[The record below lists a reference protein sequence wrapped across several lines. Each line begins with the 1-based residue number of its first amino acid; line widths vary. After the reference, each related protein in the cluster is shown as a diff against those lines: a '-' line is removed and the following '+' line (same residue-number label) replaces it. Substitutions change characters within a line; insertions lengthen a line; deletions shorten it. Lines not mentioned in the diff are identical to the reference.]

1 MNVSVAS
8 WNINSIR
15 ARETSLQDWLVDF
28 KPDIVG
34 LQETKV
40 VDDQFP
46 AEFFHKNGFDVQFFG
61 QKSYNGVCL
70 AFKRNSLIKCE
81 QVVRN
86 IPSWE
91 DEQARVI
98 TCALLINDLHR
109 INFISVYVP
118 NGSSLDD
125 PKFKY
130 KLLFLQKLT
139 DYVKKL
145 LKENDSLCMMGD
157 FNIAPTDLDVFD
169 PDLWREK
176 ILCSSIE
183 RKRFSEFEALFLAD
197 SFRLKNKK
205 PNQYS
210 WWDYRQGSFRKNE
223 GLRIDHI
230 LLSKPLVRVCSGVGI
245 STDVRKHEKPSDH
258 APVWANLDLK
268 N

>member
-1 MNVSVAS
+1 MNINIAS

-15 ARETSLQDWLVDF
+15 ARETSLQKWIFDF
-28 KPDIVG
+28 NPDIIG

-40 VDDQFP
+40 IDDQFP
-46 AEFFHKNGFDVQFFG
+46 EEFFYKNGFDVRFFG

-70 AFKRNSLIKCE
+70 AFKRGSSIKCE
-81 QVVRN
+81 NVVKN

-98 TCALLINDLHR
+98 TCSLLINDLHR
-109 INFISVYVP
+109 VNFISVYVP
-118 NGSSLDD
+118 NGSSVGD
-125 PKFKY
+125 PKFSY

-139 DYVKKL
+139 DFVKQL

-169 PDLWREK
+169 PELWREK
-176 ILCSSIE
+176 VLCSSIE
-183 RKRFSEFEALFLAD
+183 RKKFSEFQNLFLAD

-210 WWDYRQGSFRKNE
+210 WWDYRQGSFRKNA

-230 LLSKPLVRVCSGVGI
+230 LLSNPLISICADVGI
-245 STDVRKHEKPSDH
+245 SSDVRKHEKPSDH
-258 APVWANLDLK
+258 APVWVNLEFK

>member
-1 MNVSVAS
+1 MNINIAS

-15 ARETSLQDWLVDF
+15 ARETSLQKWIVES
-28 KPDIVG
+28 KPDIIG

-40 VDDQFP
+40 IDDQFP
-46 AEFFHKNGFDVQFFG
+46 VEFFYDNGFDVRFFG

-70 AFKRNSLIKCE
+70 AFKRSGLIKCE

-86 IPSWE
+86 IPFWE

-98 TCALLINDLHR
+98 TCCLMLNDLHR

-118 NGSSLDD
+118 NGSSLED

-130 KLLFLQKLT
+130 KLLFLQKLIG
-139 DYVKKL
+139 YIKKL
-145 LKENDSLCMMGD
+145 LRENDSLCIMGD

-176 ILCSSIE
+176 ILCSSME
-183 RKRFSEFEALFLAD
+183 RKQFSELEDLFLTD

-230 LLSKPLVRVCSGVGI
+230 LLSKPLVSICSDVGI
-245 STDVRKHEKPSDH
+245 STAVRKHEKPSDH
-258 APVWANLDLK
+258 APVWVNLDFK
-268 N
+268 I

>member
-1 MNVSVAS
+1 MDL
-8 WNINSIR
+8 
-15 ARETSLQDWLVDF
+15 TYDF
-28 KPDIVG
+28 SGKKVTTVFA
-34 LQETKV
+34 LLLKKV
-40 VDDQFP
+40 V
-46 AEFFHKNGFDVQFFG
+46 
-61 QKSYNGVCL
+61 
-70 AFKRNSLIKCE
+70 LIKCE

-86 IPSWE
+86 IPFWE

-98 TCALLINDLHR
+98 TCSLMINDLHR

-118 NGSSLDD
+118 NGSSLED

-139 DYVKKL
+139 GYVKKL
-145 LKENDSLCMMGD
+145 LRENDSLCMMGD

-183 RKRFSEFEALFLAD
+183 RKQFSEFENLFLAD

-230 LLSKPLVRVCSGVGI
+230 LLSKPLVSVCSDVGI

-258 APVWANLDLK
+258 APVWVNLDFKIKMASQDLEFFSLPCFVLRLK
-268 N
+268 LSHTQFFALSLL

>member
-1 MNVSVAS
+1 MNINIAS

-15 ARETSLQDWLVDF
+15 AREASLQKWIANTNLDV
-28 KPDIVG
+28 IG

-40 VDDQFP
+40 IDDQFP
-46 AEFFHKNGFDVQFFG
+46 EEFFHDNGFDVRFFG

-70 AFKRNSLIKCE
+70 AFKKSRFIKCE
-81 QVVRN
+81 QVIRN
-86 IPSWE
+86 IPSWK

-98 TCALLINDLHR
+98 TCSLLINDLHR

-118 NGSSLDD
+118 NGSSVED
-125 PKFKY
+125 PKFSY

-139 DYVKKL
+139 GYVKQL
-145 LKENDSLCMMGD
+145 LKDNDSLCMMGD
-157 FNIAPTDLDVFD
+157 FNIAPADIDVFN

-176 ILCSSIE
+176 ILCSSKE
-183 RKRFSEFEALFLAD
+183 RKQFSEFEALLLAD
-197 SFRLKNKK
+197 SFRLKNKE

-210 WWDYRQGSFRKNE
+210 WWDYRQGAFRKNA

-230 LLSKPLVRVCSGVGI
+230 LLSKPLVSICSGVGI

-258 APVWANLDLK
+258 APVWANLDF
-268 N
+268 NI

>member
-1 MNVSVAS
+1 
-8 WNINSIR
+8 
-15 ARETSLQDWLVDF
+15 
-28 KPDIVG
+28 
-34 LQETKV
+34 
-40 VDDQFP
+40 
-46 AEFFHKNGFDVQFFG
+46 
-61 QKSYNGVCL
+61 
-70 AFKRNSLIKCE
+70 
-81 QVVRN
+81 
-86 IPSWE
+86 
-91 DEQARVI
+91 
-98 TCALLINDLHR
+98 
-109 INFISVYVP
+109 
-118 NGSSLDD
+118 
-125 PKFKY
+125 
-130 KLLFLQKLT
+130 
-139 DYVKKL
+139 
-145 LKENDSLCMMGD
+145 MMGD

-169 PDLWREK
+169 PNLWREK

-183 RKRFSEFEALFLAD
+183 RKRFSEFEDLFLAD